1 MASRILHKKDEAGM
15 GMSGGGSDKTA
26 LRQKRLALVLSN
38 VAGRKP
44 SKEIRPL
51 PDHYKRDNEI
61 FDLTGGLVPEAP
73 DQPPFPAPS
82 SLAIYFKS
90 ISKYPLLNEEQE
102 KSLARLIKHYEKEF
116 NLLVVKWCVLLRRKF
131 LELFPLKQHREI
143 LAVLRR
149 EHSFIPLFDDIERLL
164 KERRKIK
171 SLLEGAKGS
180 QDVKNELK
188 ESENSLEAEISKC
201 IAKIK
206 IDEALL
212 GKLVQDIES
221 LSYRQSVFK
230 KRKQVELEMKKTL
243 REIESVT
250 AEIKNMKNQ
259 MVNANLRL
267 VISIAKKYLNQG
279 VALADL
285 IQEGNLG
292 LMRAIDTYD
301 YVRGHRL
308 VTYATWWIKQAMIRA
323 IDCQSKTVRTPVYVT
338 EKLNQIMKTANRLY
352 QEWKREPTLDEIAD
366 ATKTPL
372 HALERVLTSSKD
384 YIPLEYMV
392 EDQSEGVVDAA
403 EDFSCGSIPAQVA
416 ADHLSQVIN
425 NLVLSDLTDRER
437 DIIKLRF
444 GIGNAHDHTLEEIGR
459 EFNLSRER
467 IRQILETALRKMRTP
482 EQLTILR
489 EFAGAN

>member
-1 MASRILHKKDEAGM
+1 MASRIMHKKDEAGM
-15 GMSGGGSDKTA
+15 RISGGDNDKNPS
-26 LRQKRLALVLSN
+26 RRKRLALVLSN
-38 VAGRKP
+38 VSGRKP
-44 SKEIRPL
+44 SKEMLPL
-51 PDHYKRDNEI
+51 RDQYDRDSELFN
-61 FDLTGGLVPEAP
+61 LTGGLEPP
-73 DQPPFPAPS
+73 TTDQPPFPAPS

-116 NLLVVKWCVLLRRKF
+116 NLLVVNWHVLLRRKF
-131 LELFPLKQHREI
+131 LELFPLRQQKEI
-143 LAVLRR
+143 MAVLCR
-149 EHSFIPLFDDIERLL
+149 EHSFIPLFADIGHLL
-164 KERRKIK
+164 QERRKIK
-171 SLLEGAKGS
+171 GMLEGAKRS
-180 QDVKNELK
+180 KDVKDELK
-188 ESENSLEAEISKC
+188 ETENSVEAEISKC

-206 IDEALL
+206 IDEARLN
-212 GKLVQDIES
+212 KFVQDIES
-221 LSYRQSVFK
+221 LSYRPSVFK

-323 IDCQSKTVRTPVYVT
+323 IDCQSKTVRTPVYVA
-338 EKLNQIMKTANRLY
+338 EKLNQIVKTANRLY
-352 QEWKREPTLDEIAD
+352 QEWQREPTLGEIAD

-372 HALERVLTSSKD
+372 HALESVLTVSRD
-384 YIPLEYMV
+384 YIPLEYMA
-392 EDQSEGVVDAA
+392 EDKNDGVVDAT

-416 ADHLSQVIN
+416 ADQLSQAVN
-425 NLVLSDLTDRER
+425 AVVMSDLTERER

-444 GIGNAHDHTLEEIGR
+444 GIGDAHDHTLEEIGR

-482 EQLTILR
+482 EQLTLLR
-489 EFAGAN
+489 EFAGAH